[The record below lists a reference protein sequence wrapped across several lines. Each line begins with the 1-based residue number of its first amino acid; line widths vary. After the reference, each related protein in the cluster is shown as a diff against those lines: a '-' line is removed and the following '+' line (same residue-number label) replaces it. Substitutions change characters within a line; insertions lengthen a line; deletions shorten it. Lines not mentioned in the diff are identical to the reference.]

1 MLNYGAVH
9 CRSTSRIQAE
19 AKSPPFP
26 EHSTIQTFDNPINFG
41 LPSPLCLY
49 GFQRIYTGR
58 TRAFDDPYYVPDPV
72 SLLGPVS
79 ESLDNFQLD
88 FGAGFGIDVGM
99 ERPCGLKNISAAEI
113 SKPSPLV
120 SSAHGRCG
128 TVLPLIRM
136 VWAWWVIP
144 QAGSCPLV
152 HNRSNKEDFL
162 HPSSQKA
169 MASLFT
175 KEDHILAGKWSP
187 RKVFLGNGQN
197 GGTFSSVADPRDSY
211 PWLQKAFFPPLSGSD
226 NHFLN
231 KSGEELSYG
240 NHCGSAGIHPFEHF
254 PANCWPK

>member
-1 MLNYGAVH
+1 MKGMRILADSQLPQRPKIFRLLLWMML
-9 CRSTSRIQAE
+9 IQMR
-19 AKSPPFP
+19 K
-26 EHSTIQTFDNPINFG
+26 
-41 LPSPLCLY
+41 
-49 GFQRIYTGR
+49 
-58 TRAFDDPYYVPDPV
+58 
-72 SLLGPVS
+72 
-79 ESLDNFQLD
+79 
-88 FGAGFGIDVGM
+88 
-99 ERPCGLKNISAAEI
+99 
-113 SKPSPLV
+113 
-120 SSAHGRCG
+120 AHGRCG

-254 PANCWPK
+254 PANCWPKKEWGMPDQSSLLESLL